1 MTTTQIAINYV
12 VAKGCVPVPT
22 INNPREADELIACL
36 GWDLTD
42 EEVKMLDNAADM
54 SDKGRIV

>member
-1 MTTTQIAINYV
+1 VTTTQIAINYV